1 LDSREEVDVL
11 AGAPKYVTLVIDAI
25 LHKEHRRLMRPVKPR
40 RHGAAPRA
48 AAVVVSALLTLAFSA
63 CLADAQTSASSK
75 LIGVWR
81 AQEKTAGQ
89 PRVVM
94 TIKPDGADIAGSA
107 VFRGL
112 TKDGDNDVTL
122 DLPLINPDYYEGTLS
137 FRLKLPDDSVS
148 EWEMKISTSGEGDL
162 RLVKDNDSSVD
173 NGPRFHMNKTKD

>member
-1 LDSREEVDVL
+1 MDVL
-11 AGAPKYVTLVIDAI
+11 SGRPKYVTLVVDAI
-25 LHKEHRRLMRPVKPR
+25 LHKEHRRLMTKIEPC
-40 RHGAAPRA
+40 RHGAAARA
-48 AAVVVSALLTLAFSA
+48 AAVLVIALLAVAFSS
-63 CLADAQTSASSK
+63 CFADAQTSASSK
-75 LIGVWR
+75 LVGVWR
-81 AQEKTAGQ
+81 SQEKTAGQ

-94 TIKPDGADIAGSA
+94 TIKPDGGDISGSA

-112 TKDGDNDVTL
+112 TRDGDNDVTL